1 MFNSRSY
8 VYRFSNSNLKPIY
21 VGKTNN
27 LDRRFKQHFTKG
39 HLPKEC
45 YNSVY
50 SMEYIKVNSE
60 LNALLLETFYIN
72 KYRPRYNKLNKTYK
86 ATSIE
91 NVNLTEIKDNWKTYR
106 IVNHTLSPKIS
117 SPRKLTFK
125 ENLVFYSL
133 TVSFLVISA
142 VLYFK

>member
-8 VYRFSNSNLKPIY
+8 VYRFLNSNLEPIY

-45 YNSVY
+45 YDSVY

-72 KYRPRYNKLNKTYK
+72 KYRPLYNKLNKTYK

-91 NVNLTEIKDNWKTYR
+91 NVNLKEIKDNWKTYR

-133 TVSFLVISA
+133 TISFLLISA